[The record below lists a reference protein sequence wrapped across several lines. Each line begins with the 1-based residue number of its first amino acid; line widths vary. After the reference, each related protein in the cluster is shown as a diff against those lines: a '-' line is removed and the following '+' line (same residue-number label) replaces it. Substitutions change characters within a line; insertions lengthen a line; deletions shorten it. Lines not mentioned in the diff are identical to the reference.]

1 MKTAKP
7 LFVILLFCST
17 NLYSQTKNLIGI
29 GGEVGYPVSAY
40 ESNKAI
46 GLGIN
51 VKGEHFF
58 APQFSG
64 LATVG
69 YASYRGKL
77 VYWDGTED
85 KNFALVPVLI
95 GARFFVQKFYAEL
108 EAGVALKATE
118 NVNTGMALAPAI
130 GFMNKKLDLSLRFF
144 AVPAMPSI
152 PENTFLEKG
161 GYSYL
166 TLRFFY
172 NLN

>member
-1 MKTAKP
+1 
-7 LFVILLFCST
+7 VCS
-17 NLYSQTKNLIGI
+17 QPRKNLIGI
-29 GGEVGYPVSAY
+29 GGEVSYPVYAY
-40 ESNKAI
+40 ESNEAV

-51 VKGEHFF
+51 IKGEHFF
-58 APQFSG
+58 GSKFSG
-64 LATVG
+64 LVTVG
-69 YASYRGKL
+69 YTSYRGKL

-85 KNFALVPVLI
+85 KDFALVPVLI
-95 GARFFVQKFYAEL
+95 GARIFLQRFYAEF
-108 EAGVALKATE
+108 EFGVAVKASE
-118 NVNTGMALAPAI
+118 NVNTTMTVAPAI
-130 GFMNKKLDLSLRFF
+130 GFMNKKLDLAIRFF